1 MAAGRVCTWEV
12 LMATN
17 PQLPRE
23 PHSREERDQVEI
35 AAGRRFP
42 WGLVAAVLVIIGLVL
57 LAWYFFR

>member
-1 MAAGRVCTWEV
+1 
-12 LMATN
+12 MATN

-23 PHSREERDQVEI
+23 PRNREEREQVEI

-42 WGLVAAVLVIIGLVL
+42 WGLVASVLVIIGLVL